1 MKSLSTQTRILP
13 ICGLVILRHWDN
25 KLQIIHLRK
34 ALELRLNAVTHS
46 NNMKVR
52 QWKVGPNH
60 MKSLNMLI
68 WVCLKTTVDL
78 LIKILMRTSLRP
90 EKSRNAILC

>member
-1 MKSLSTQTRILP
+1 MVVVFGK
-13 ICGLVILRHWDN
+13 C
-25 KLQIIHLRK
+25 
-34 ALELRLNAVTHS
+34 AVTHS
-46 NNMKVR
+46 ANMYVSGKLVLII
-52 QWKVGPNH
+52 P

-90 EKSRNAILC
+90 EENRNAILC